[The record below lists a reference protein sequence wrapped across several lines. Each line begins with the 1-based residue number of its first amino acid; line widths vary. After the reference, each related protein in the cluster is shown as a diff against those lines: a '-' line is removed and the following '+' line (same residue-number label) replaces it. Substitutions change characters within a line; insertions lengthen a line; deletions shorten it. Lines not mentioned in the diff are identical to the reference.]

1 MSCEEKLLQ
10 RLREPQRDA
19 GWDFNE
25 LCQLLQ
31 RLGFDMRVSGSHHF
45 FRKSG
50 VPEAINLQPADG
62 KAKTYQV
69 RQVRKVLQRNG
80 LI

>member
-1 MSCEEKLLQ
+1 MTRQEKWLE
-10 RLREPQRDA
+10 RLRDSQRDA

-25 LCQLLQ
+25 LCKLLQ
-31 RLGFDMRVSGSHHF
+31 RLGFEMRISGSHHF

-50 VPEAINLQPADG
+50 IPEVINLQPADG
-62 KAKTYQV
+62 KAKTYQL
-69 RQVRKVLQRNG
+69 RQARKVLQKNG